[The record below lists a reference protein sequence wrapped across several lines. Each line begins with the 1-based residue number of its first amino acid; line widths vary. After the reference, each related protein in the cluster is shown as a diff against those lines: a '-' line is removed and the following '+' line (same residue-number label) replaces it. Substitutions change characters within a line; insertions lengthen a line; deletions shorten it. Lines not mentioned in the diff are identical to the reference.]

1 MSLIP
6 LTLSLRNFQSF
17 GNNLTTI
24 NLQFNDCTLIQGRNL
39 DAIVDGQVDSNG
51 AGKSTIRA
59 AMIWA
64 CFNETLNSKLKVGDL
79 INRINKKD
87 MQVIFEFEKDG
98 TFNRI
103 DRYKKLGKVGAK
115 YGGDGVYLLEKN
127 TLDEKWDYTPKA
139 EGGHDIT
146 PAASKDVAVEI
157 RKKLGIPFEI
167 FTRILTI
174 AATAKPFLALELS
187 EQRELLE
194 ELFSYNELSEKAEIL
209 KEDIK
214 NNKTELETLIKLD
227 DLIQVETKRYTDQLT
242 LLTNK
247 ANSWNIDHT
256 QRKTLLQNK
265 INEHNDLV
273 GTINFEEEESNLTKV
288 DSLTQEIS
296 KLDNNANL
304 LVRDFQTINS
314 TITKIDQWQKSHER
328 ELDVLSGKIRKSL
341 VFQTLEEAQECQE
354 VFKIHTQTITTHN
367 EVIAG
372 IDAKLLKEK
381 NSIAAHKK
389 EIVIHQAS
397 ITRTQAKITELTREI
412 TQLSDSKCPYCEQHF
427 ANAKDKITDKQ
438 AHITEFEKI
447 IEQDNAAIEIETHSI
462 TLSTEAIT
470 HFENEKRLSVN
481 QKQIALDQHTKYI
494 IGKFGSEKFDFNQ
507 EYQNTVN
514 RQKLIEE
521 FKVKEK
527 QTNPFLAESSLDQL
541 ETDKLQVSEEL
552 NSVTEQINTQKTNK
566 KQLAESLVFR
576 TIKEITSTK
585 ILGETLASDLTK
597 LELETNPHLD
607 SLDAHKQNP
616 PSERKANKIQELHT
630 YIEHQEFLLKL
641 LTKKDSFLRK
651 ALLNRYTPFLNERI
665 KYYLDKLGLPYKVLF
680 KEDMTVAVSQF
691 KTEVNYASLSL
702 GQQARVNISFPFAF
716 RDVLQKR
723 FGVIPFCML
732 DEFLDTGLGSSG
744 IQLAIKLIKEISKDQ
759 KLSMF
764 VISHRDEVSNMFDS
778 KIMIEL
784 KNGFSSIIS

>member
-24 NLQFNDCTLIQGRNL
+24 NLQFNNCTLIQGRNL

-59 AMIWA
+59 AIVWA
-64 CFNETLNSKLKVGDL
+64 CFNETLNPKLKVGDL
-79 INRINKKD
+79 VNRINKKD
-87 MQVIFEFEKDG
+87 MQVIFDFEKDG
-98 TFNRI
+98 KFYRI
-103 DRYKKLGKVGAK
+103 DRYKKLGKTGAK

-127 TLDEKWDYTPKA
+127 IADEMWNYTPKA

-146 PAASKDVAVEI
+146 PAASKDVAKEI
-157 RKKLGIPFEI
+157 RQKLGVPFEI

-214 NNKTELETLIKLD
+214 NNKNELETLTQLD
-227 DLIQVETKRYTDQLT
+227 DLIQVETKRYVDQLT
-242 LLTNK
+242 LLTSK
-247 ANSWNIDHT
+247 VANWDIDHT
-256 QRKTLLQNK
+256 RRKTLLQTK
-265 INEHNDLV
+265 IKEYRETV
-273 GTINFEEEESNLTKV
+273 GTVDFDVAESSLVKV
-288 DSLTQEIS
+288 DTLTQEIS
-296 KLDNNANL
+296 NLDNNANL

-314 TITKIDQWQKSHER
+314 IIIKIDQWEKTHER
-328 ELDVLSGKIRKSL
+328 ELDVLSEKIRKSL

-354 VFKIHTQTITTHN
+354 VIKTHTQTITTHN

-372 IDAKLLKEK
+372 IDTKILKEK
-381 NSIAAHKK
+381 NTIATHKK
-389 EIVIHQAS
+389 EIVIHQAN
-397 ITRTQAKITELTREI
+397 ITRTQVKISDLNKEI
-412 TQLSDSKCPYCEQHF
+412 IKLSDSKCPYCEQHY
-427 ANAKDKITDKQ
+427 ADATDKVTDKKG
-438 AHITEFEKI
+438 HIADFEKI
-447 IEQDNAAIEIETHSI
+447 IEQDNAAIEVETHLI
-462 TLSTEAIT
+462 TLSSEAIT
-470 HFENEKRLSVN
+470 HFENEKRLSNN
-481 QKQIALDQHTKYI
+481 QKQTALELHTKFI
-494 IGKFGSEKFDFNQ
+494 INKFGSEKFDFNQ

-521 FKVKEK
+521 FKVKEN
-527 QTNPFLAESSLDQL
+527 QTNPFLTESSSQDL
-541 ETDKLQVSEEL
+541 EADKLRVSEEL
-552 NSVTEQINTQKTNK
+552 NSVIEQVKTQKATK
-566 KQLAESLVFR
+566 KQLIESLVFK

-585 ILGETLASDLTK
+585 ILGETLNNDLVK

-607 SLDAHKQNP
+607 SSEAHKQNP
-616 PSERKANKIQELHT
+616 PNERKTNKIQELHT
-630 YIEHQEFLLKL
+630 YVEHQEFLLKL

-732 DEFLDTGLGSSG
+732 DEFLDTGLGNVG
-744 IQLAIKLIKEISKDQ
+744 VQLAAKMVKAIAKENN
-759 KLSMF
+759 LSMF
-764 VISHRDEVSNMFDS
+764 VISHKDEISNMFDS
-778 KIMIEL
+778 KMMIEL
-784 KNGFSSIIS
+784 KNGFSTIV